1 MSLAEKI
8 AGEFSQQQAGS
19 VPALRKEAFRAFE
32 QLGIPGTRH
41 EEWKYTNIKT
51 KLPESISL
59 LPAAAGAAPDF
70 HKFSGA
76 TGNKLVFI
84 NGNFSKEHST
94 LLPQAGVTI
103 CSLAEA
109 FKTHATLIENY
120 YGKLVQ
126 FNEEHFAALNTAFA
140 TDGAFIYLERNA
152 VVDSPVYLIH
162 VFNSAES
169 FVQSRNLLVLETGS
183 NLQVIED
190 FQNVGSEAYSNHVTE
205 VYVGANA
212 NINISHLQ
220 TGTVNTTAVHTI
232 EADIQRDGRFTC
244 NTITLEGKLIRNNT
258 NARFKG
264 ENAEAH
270 LNGLYFGKDSAI
282 LDNHLLVDH
291 QVPNCQSN
299 QLYKGILDDEA
310 TGVFNGKIFVK
321 LDAQKTNA
329 FQSSKAILLSDNA
342 AINTKPQ
349 LEIFADDVKCS
360 HGAAIG
366 QLGGD
371 EVFYLRSRGIPEK
384 EARAMLTYA
393 FANDIIQAIT
403 VEEVQTY
410 LSALLQQRLNLTL

>member
-1 MSLAEKI
+1 M
-8 AGEFSQQQAGS
+8 
-19 VPALRKEAFRAFE
+19 
-32 QLGIPGTRH
+32 
-41 EEWKYTNIKT
+41 
-51 KLPESISL
+51 
-59 LPAAAGAAPDF
+59 
-70 HKFSGA
+70 
-76 TGNKLVFI
+76 
-84 NGNFSKEHST
+84 
-94 LLPQAGVTI
+94 
-103 CSLAEA
+103 
-109 FKTHATLIENY
+109 
-120 YGKLVQ
+120 
-126 FNEEHFAALNTAFA
+126 
-140 TDGAFIYLERNA
+140 
-152 VVDSPVYLIH
+152 
-162 VFNSAES
+162 
-169 FVQSRNLLVLETGS
+169 
-183 NLQVIED
+183 
-190 FQNVGSEAYSNHVTE
+190 GSEAYSNHVTE